1 MKEEAEAFKSN
12 DLIKLISLKWQF
24 SKDIYGGFVFTAL
37 QLILSNGMK
46 SPLFLAKDITGNEI
60 QTTDLDQSAPV

>member
-1 MKEEAEAFKSN
+1 
-12 DLIKLISLKWQF
+12 LKWQF